1 MNDFKWAESTL
12 ATARRQQAG
21 KPLQNNTRLFQR
33 SEDSYAVRLHN
44 TDVITFNSDGT
55 YALRSGGYHTITT
68 MDRIRNYAPVRQTLF
83 SERGQWY
90 VRLAPDADD
99 PRPTRVERSI
109 PKPFHATDP
118 GPEPVKDPEGCVAGQ
133 RVTTEHVNEVV
144 KIFRK
149 DMREDDELVEVVSQ
163 SESMSI
169 GDLYDFVEVRRSW
182 NSHVYIGEGAQYYQ
196 DEGWS
201 ELTGIRYSSRF
212 TNDDGESV
220 EYVQCSHCKDFDA
233 VHERWRYQMYGER
246 YSRRFDQPGG
256 YAIYAAMMQQYGTQ
270 EAWQQAYKADY
281 HARRAYLKAEREWD
295 QRNRV
300 PFYEGIIVDS
310 NGYAQRDGGP
320 SKKKL
325 NKHER
330 E

>member
-44 TDVITFNSDGT
+44 TDGITFNSDGT

-133 RVTTEHVNEVV
+133 MVTTEHVNELVDLMW
-144 KIFRK
+144 RK
-149 DMREDDELVEVVSQ
+149 DMLADDELVEVT
-163 SESMSI
+163 
-169 GDLYDFVEVRRSW
+169 GKGYRDDPDFDRVKVRRSW
-182 NSHVYIGEGAQYYQ
+182 NSHVYIGESAMPYQ
-196 DEGWS
+196 DDGWGNLDDNHS
-201 ELTGIRYSSRF
+201 HHSS
-212 TNDDGESV
+212 
-220 EYVQCSHCKDFDA
+220 
-233 VHERWRYQMYGER
+233 
-246 YSRRFDQPGG
+246 
-256 YAIYAAMMQQYGTQ
+256 
-270 EAWQQAYKADY
+270 
-281 HARRAYLKAEREWD
+281 
-295 QRNRV
+295 
-300 PFYEGIIVDS
+300 
-310 NGYAQRDGGP
+310 
-320 SKKKL
+320 
-325 NKHER
+325 
-330 E
+330 